1 MSHIFRLTTKPLPP
15 VEIASKLESGLR
27 DVDEYL
33 GQQIYANS
41 DPEYLARQRKRF
53 SETARLH
60 EQKVGD
66 KPSFLIRA
74 PGRLNAFLEYLDMC
88 AGDHMS
94 TTIDGDVPAAVTPRD
109 DDILS
114 VSNVN

>member
-53 SETARLH
+53 SETARHH
-60 EQKVGD
+60 EQPVGE
-66 KPSFLIRA
+66 KPSLLIRA
-74 PGRLNAFLEYLDMC
+74 PGRITALFPLL
-88 AGDHMS
+88 
-94 TTIDGDVPAAVTPRD
+94 
-109 DDILS
+109 
-114 VSNVN
+114 